1 MNTIPPV
8 REQDIRDRTGERS
21 FQRGLQYFRNGAI
34 FDARRQGMLLK
45 ARCTGSQPEPY
56 RVWVRFDANGIAEAN
71 CSCPVGAGGYCKHT
85 AALLLS
91 WQAGPETFI
100 EQEDTD
106 TALERR
112 SKAEL
117 IALIK
122 QMLLRR
128 PELDVLLETPL
139 PTPGKQR
146 TPVRPEIYRRQ
157 AESILQR
164 GGYEWGAE
172 AGIAEE
178 LRSITAIGD
187 GFADQQDYASAAAVY
202 EAVATAVLER
212 YEMFQDEEGELIS
225 VISGCAN
232 GLTRCLAGERENT
245 GTREAML
252 TALFEIFQL
261 DVEYGG
267 YGFSDKALDAILE
280 HATAEER
287 RTIAGWIRDA
297 LPAGGDWS
305 AKFHRKAYGAFL
317 LELEAETLDD
327 EAYMRICRETGL
339 TYGLIDRLLA
349 LGRVDDAIAEIERAE
364 RGEFIGLVDLL
375 VKHGHGD
382 EAERLMLER
391 SRTTDDWRILDWL
404 KSRYKARGDEA
415 AALEVAE
422 KAFERSPSL
431 AGYQEIRQLAGNLG
445 RWDSL
450 RPALLTMVE
459 QTRYS
464 SLLIQIY
471 LLEGEID
478 RALDALKASPVDGY
492 GYFGGQSLRLTVAE
506 AAEETRPRAALEIY
520 RQYAE
525 GLIAQR
531 GRENYRQA
539 CDLLKR
545 VQQLYQRLDENE
557 TWTRYIADLR
567 EQNRTLR
574 ALKEELAAAEL

>member
-1 MNTIPPV
+1 MNTIPLLS
-8 REQDIRDRTGERS
+8 EQALRDRIGERS

-45 ARCTGSQPEPY
+45 AHCTGSRPEPY
-56 RVWVRFDANGIAEAN
+56 RVWARFDANGIAEAQ
-71 CSCPVGAGGYCKHT
+71 CSCPVGAGGYCKHA

-91 WQAGPETFI
+91 WQAAPETFI
-100 EQEDTD
+100 EQEDVD
-106 TALERR
+106 TALECR

-146 TPVRPEIYRRQ
+146 TPVRPEVYRRQ

-164 GGYEWGAE
+164 GGYEWGVE

-178 LRSITAIGD
+178 LRAIMAIGD

-212 YEMFQDEEGELIS
+212 YELFQDEEGALVA
-225 VISGCAN
+225 VISECAD
-232 GLTRCLAGERENT
+232 GLIRCLVGGREDM
-245 GTREAML
+245 GAREAML

-261 DVEYGG
+261 DMEYGG
-267 YGFSDKALDAILE
+267 YGFSDKALDGILE

-287 RTIAGWIRDA
+287 RTIAGWVRDA

-305 AKFHRKAYGAFL
+305 ANFRRKAYGAFL
-317 LELEAETLDD
+317 LDLEAETLDD
-327 EAYMRICRETGL
+327 EAYLRICRETGL
-339 TYGLIDRLLA
+339 TYGLIDRLLT
-349 LGRVDDAIAEIERAE
+349 LDRLDEAIAEIERAE
-364 RGEFIGLVDLL
+364 RGEFIELVDLL
-375 VKHGHGD
+375 VAHGHGD
-382 EAERLMLER
+382 EAERLMRER
-391 SRTTDDWRILDWL
+391 SGTTEDWRVLDWL
-404 KSRYKARGDEA
+404 KSRYKARGDAA

-431 AGYQEIRQLAGNLG
+431 AGYQEIRQLAGSLG

-450 RPALLTMVE
+450 RPAVLTMLE
-459 QTRYS
+459 RPGYS
-464 SLLIQIY
+464 SLLIESY

-478 RALDALKASPVDGY
+478 RALNALKTAPPSGY
-492 GYFGGQSLRLTVAE
+492 GYFGGYSLRLKVAE
-506 AAEETRPRAALEIY
+506 AAEETWPRATLEIY

-539 CDLLKR
+539 CDLLRR
-545 VQQLYQRLDENE
+545 VRRLYQRLGENE
-557 TWTRYIADLR
+557 TWTCYIAELR